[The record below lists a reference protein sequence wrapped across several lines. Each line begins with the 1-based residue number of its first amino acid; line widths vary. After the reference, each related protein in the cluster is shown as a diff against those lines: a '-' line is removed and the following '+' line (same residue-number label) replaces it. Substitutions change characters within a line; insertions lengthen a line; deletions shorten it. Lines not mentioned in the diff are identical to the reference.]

1 MPIIDTYHLKTLS
14 GQSSVRKRNFNLPN
28 CLTVSR
34 ILLIPVF
41 VLLFASPD
49 EGRAVASAMVF
60 GLAALTDLLDGYV
73 ARRRKQITNLGKLL
87 DPVADKLLIVSALVL
102 LVQFQRVA
110 TWVVIVMIAR
120 EIVVTGLRAVAAR
133 EGLIVSADPMGKWK
147 VVFQVIAILFLIL
160 QNTSF
165 DRFSLSIL
173 NFHVVGTFLL
183 YLALGLALFSGWRYI
198 VVIWGKIRLSS

>member
-1 MPIIDTYHLKTLS
+1 MPIIDTYNLKTLS
-14 GQSSVRKRNFNLPN
+14 GQSTVRKRNFNLPN

-49 EGRAVASAMVF
+49 EVRAVASAIVF
-60 GLAALTDLLDGYV
+60 GAAALTDLLDGYV

-120 EIVVTGLRAVAAR
+120 EIAVTGLRAVAAR
-133 EGLIVSADPMGKWK
+133 EGLIVAADSMGKWK
-147 VVFQVIAILFLIL
+147 VVFQVMAILFLIL

-165 DRFSLSIL
+165 DRFSLFFL
-173 NFHVVGTFLL
+173 NFHLVGTFLL

-198 VVIWGKIRLSS
+198 VDIWGKIRMSS